1 MIEIARLADEYE
13 KATRYFEALA
23 EKIAEKDLDN
33 RHPDGWSARQVI
45 HHLADSEAQSYAR
58 LRRLI
63 AEPNG
68 SIIQGYD
75 ENLWA
80 SNSILGY
87 DELDVVESM
96 KVFSSVRAASLTIF
110 RRLAD
115 TDLERWGEHTERGR
129 ITIRDWHSSYSK
141 HPLDHAG
148 QLERAIR
155 GDL

>member
-1 MIEIARLADEYE
+1 MKEFAEQYL
-13 KATRYFEALA
+13 KATNIFL
-23 EKIAEKDLDN
+23 DLVESLSADQLDVAN
-33 RHPDGWSARQVI
+33 SEGWNARQVI

-63 AEPNG
+63 AEPDG

-87 DELDVVESM
+87 NELDIVQSM

-115 TDLERWGEHTERGR
+115 GDLERWGEHTERGR

-141 HPLDHAG
+141 HPLDHAD
-148 QLERAIR
+148 QLERAVK
-155 GDL
+155 GVL

>member
-115 TDLERWGEHTERGR
+115 ADLERWGEHTERGR

>member
-1 MIEIARLADEYE
+1 MNEIARLADEYE
-13 KATRYFEALA
+13 KATRYFESLA
-23 EKIAEKDLDN
+23 EHVAEKDLDN

-58 LRRLI
+58 LRRLV
-63 AEPNG
+63 AEPAG

-80 SNSILGY
+80 ANPILGY
-87 DELDVVESM
+87 NELPIAESM

-115 TDLERWGEHTERGR
+115 ADLERWGDHTERGR

-148 QLERAIR
+148 QLERAVR

>member
-1 MIEIARLADEYE
+1 MSEIARLADEYE
-13 KATRYFEALA
+13 KATRYFESLA
-23 EKIAEKDLDN
+23 EQVAEKDLDN

-58 LRRLI
+58 LRRLV
-63 AEPNG
+63 AEPAG

-80 SNSILGY
+80 ANPILGY
-87 DELDVVESM
+87 NELPIEESM

-115 TDLERWGEHTERGR
+115 GDLERWGDHTERGR

-141 HPLDHAG
+141 HPLDHAE
-148 QLERAIR
+148 QLERAVR